1 MRVWLPRRRPRDNR
15 TPGDAAAP
23 FAICS
28 GIWSGRAARAPGQVV
43 GADASAER
51 TRYARDVLRRLLLLL
66 LLAAPAAARQVD
78 VPLQLDHAFLRQA
91 LLAQVYTLQDH
102 TARVWD
108 DGSGCNAMVLSNPR
122 VASAGERLRVTSDAV
137 ARIGTAVG
145 ERCLN
150 VVDWTGTVELL
161 EEPEL
166 DPDKPLVR
174 FRVVDSHL
182 YGAGGRKRVTGTL
195 WDWVKQYAHPRFE
208 AVRIDLRQPL
218 DELRGFLPSVL
229 PDGGDAARH
238 LIDSLQ
244 LAGTR
249 VTDAG
254 LRLDLRFDIAGATLV
269 EEALPPGPEPT
280 LSAAELEAWSA
291 AWEQWDAFVT
301 FVAKQAAGESA
312 AAQRQALFDV
322 LIAARYDLVAAL
334 APAHAGAPD
343 PIRPLFLSTWKRL
356 APVLR
361 DVALGVPGEAALRYL
376 SFITAAD
383 ALRAIDQLGPA
394 SGLDLS
400 ADGLRR
406 LARMLAPAADGDPL
420 AWSDA
425 VDPELRQR
433 FDFGAPLPPPA
444 PNPDLDLSWWLP
456 RAAWAADDL
465 AARLNRWVPGPD
477 DVMQYLPQVRDLLD
491 DTADRTLETQKLDA
505 QFHQLYRWLVPATA
519 WKESCWRQFI
529 RINGTVK
536 PMLSSAGA
544 VGIMQVLPRVWRGF
558 YDVKGL
564 HQDIAYNAGAGAEI
578 LLHYLRDYAIKRGE
592 HTATGSIDNL
602 ARATYAVY
610 NGGPGHLRR
619 YRKPTKRSLRE
630 IDESFW
636 EKYRRIKQ
644 GDALAVAE
652 CFGK

>member
-1 MRVWLPRRRPRDNR
+1 ML
-15 TPGDAAAP
+15 
-23 FAICS
+23 
-28 GIWSGRAARAPGQVV
+28 AR
-43 GADASAER
+43 
-51 TRYARDVLRRLLLLL
+51 VLRRLLLAL
-66 LLAAPAAARQVD
+66 LLAAPAGAREVD
-78 VPLQLDHAFLRQA
+78 VPLELDHAFLRQA
-91 LLAQVYTLQDH
+91 LLTQVYTLRDGSV
-102 TARVWD
+102 RVWD
-108 DGSGCNAMVLSNPR
+108 DGSGCNALILTNPR
-122 VASAGERLRVTSDAV
+122 VQSAGTRLRVLSDGM
-137 ARIGTAVG
+137 ARVGTAVG

-150 VVDWTGTVELL
+150 AVDWSGTVELL
-161 EEPEL
+161 EEPSL
-166 DPDKPLVR
+166 DPHEPVVR

-182 YGAGGRKRVTGTL
+182 VGTDGRKQIVGTL
-195 WDWVKQYAHPRFE
+195 WDWVKQSAHPRFA
-208 AVRIDLRQPL
+208 AVTIDLRRPL
-218 DELRGFLPSVL
+218 AELRDFLPSVL
-229 PDGGDAARH
+229 PDGGEAARQ
-238 LIDSLQ
+238 LIDSLR
-244 LAGTR
+244 LVDAR

-254 LRLDLRFDIAGATLV
+254 VRLDLRFDVAGATLV
-269 EEALPPGPEPT
+269 EESLPPGPEPT
-280 LSAAELEAWSA
+280 LSAAELAAWSA

-312 AAQRQALFDV
+312 AAQRRALFDV
-322 LIAARYDLVAAL
+322 LIAARYDLVEAL

-343 PIRPLFLSTWKRL
+343 PIRPLFLSTWARL

-361 DVALGVPGEAALRYL
+361 EIALGLPGEEGLRYL

-406 LARMLAPAADGDPL
+406 LARMLAPAAPEDPL

-444 PNPDLDLSWWLP
+444 PNPDLDLSWWRP

-465 AARLNRWVPGPD
+465 AARLNRWVPERD
-477 DVMQYLPQVRDLLD
+477 DVLQYLPLVRDLLA
-491 DTADRTLETQKLDA
+491 DTAERTLAKEKLDA

-529 RINGTVK
+529 RVNGAVR
-536 PMLSSAGA
+536 PMLSGAGA

-564 HQDIAYNAGAGAEI
+564 QGDIGYNAAAGAEI
-578 LLHYLRDYAIKRGE
+578 LIHYLRDYAIKRGE

-636 EKYRRIKQ
+636 DKYRRIKA
-644 GDALAVAE
+644 GDALAVKE
-652 CFGK
+652 CFGR